1 MSTPRSLPGFRAGA
15 LALLLRLPCLAAA
28 LAAPAVLQAAS
39 LPAEPPAPAP
49 EPPAPAPAV
58 DPFQALPALADLAEA
73 CLASPGFQAGL
84 GQYRSCCRLA
94 DAAGVDLRD
103 EEDQDSALARARYHA
118 LKGAE
123 QVLGQE
129 ATRALFSRMEE
140 MDVDLLLGEP
150 HRNRFLAYLDDVAS
164 HLQDRVEAEI
174 AAIHLQ
180 EAGAAAVPAQE
191 YLHGLGAHAGI
202 DTGTVPEAAPEPLDA
217 AELADGALAGEW
229 VIDALARVG
238 DLALEAHAAGIDVN
252 QPAAPGS
259 DQERLAKAF
268 WGARTNLLHAVNLEL
283 YIALGPRQT
292 AWLGQGGSLQAFL
305 AHRDEVNEVFRVL
318 MAQAERDALR
328 ARAQDAG
335 IQPGL
340 LLALL
345 DPVAA
350 EPAPVLEVAPA
361 A

>member
-1 MSTPRSLPGFRAGA
+1 MNQLTPLRS
-15 LALLLRLPCLAAA
+15 
-28 LAAPAVLQAAS
+28 
-39 LPAEPPAPAP
+39 
-49 EPPAPAPAV
+49 
-58 DPFQALPALADLAEA
+58 PFQALPALADLAEA

-202 DTGTVPEAAPEPLDA
+202 D
-217 AELADGALAGEW
+217 
-229 VIDALARVG
+229 
-238 DLALEAHAAGIDVN
+238 VN

-350 EPAPVLEVAPA
+350 AVAEEPAPVLEVAPA